1 MKLTRL
7 HILLAVLVLTFC
19 AYPFRAQL
27 RRPFVAA
34 LQHIRG
40 MKTISDRVAQ
50 YGDTVKARL
59 VPAFDQIGAPYPP
72 KKMTLIGLK
81 AEEKL
86 QVWVSGTDKKWKH
99 LKTYPILGMSGEL
112 GPKLKEGDMQVP
124 EGIYGLESLN
134 PNSLYHLALRVAYPN
149 ADDIRRGK
157 ADGRSDLGGDIMI
170 HGKDCS
176 IGCLAM
182 GDEAVEDLFVLAAQT
197 GIDNVTV
204 ILSPVDFRFR
214 DLPKDMPTTPGWTQD
229 LYGAIRQELK
239 TYESQQWGPGYAAQ
253 GASSPDP

>member
-1 MKLTRL
+1 MKITRL

-50 YGDTVKARL
+50 FGDTVKARL
-59 VPAFDQIGAPYPP
+59 TPVFDQIGIAYPP
-72 KKMTLIGLK
+72 KRMTLIGLK
-81 AEEKL
+81 AEEEL

-99 LKTYPILGMSGEL
+99 LKNYPILGMSGKL
-112 GPKLKEGDMQVP
+112 GPKLQEGDMQVP

-149 ADDIRRGK
+149 ADDTRRGK
-157 ADGRSDLGGDIMI
+157 ADGRSALGGDIMI

-182 GDEAVEDLFVLAAQT
+182 GDEAAEDLFVLAAQT

-204 ILSPVDFRFR
+204 ILSPVDFRLR
-214 DLPKDMPTTPGWTQD
+214 DLPNDMPATPVWTQD
-229 LYGAIRQELK
+229 LYEAIRQELK
-239 TYESQQWGPGYAAQ
+239 TYESQQGV
-253 GASSPDP
+253 PDYRRQSAPQPKP

>member
-34 LQHIRG
+34 LQHLRG
-40 MKTISDRVAQ
+40 MNTASDRAAQ
-50 YGDTVKARL
+50 FGDTVKARL
-59 VPAFDQIGAPYPP
+59 APAFDQNGVTYPP

-99 LKTYPILGMSGEL
+99 LKTYPILGMSGKL

-157 ADGRSDLGGDIMI
+157 ADGRTGLGGDIMI

-182 GDEAVEDLFVLAAQT
+182 GDAAAEDLFVLAAQT

-214 DLPKDMPTTPGWTQD
+214 DLPTDMPTSPVWAQD

-239 TYESQQWGPGYAAQ
+239 TYESQQGVAGYPPQ
-253 GASSPDP
+253 DVGSPEP